1 MNSTI
6 YKQKG
11 PLIVFLAPAMVL
23 MVTFLF
29 YPFVMNIFN
38 SFSNITQLGLPADGM
53 NEPFYLNF
61 QNMLEDPKMKTA
73 LTNSFIVLFCTIFF
87 QVGIALV
94 LALMVDNISKGAQFY
109 RTVYFLP
116 IVISATALGL
126 LFNLVFLYRGGML
139 NQLFFGVESS
149 LYIDW
154 KDEEHY
160 LFTMLMPV
168 MWQYVGFYFVI
179 LVTGLNNVSSEIY
192 EAARIDGAS
201 TLQRIFT
208 ITLPLMRNVLCTCLV
223 LSITGSLKVFD
234 LPYVMMGNGIPM
246 DRSWLLGTY
255 MYYQTFSLGNV
266 DYGSAIAIVIV
277 VLGVVI
283 SKLSGIFFK
292 EADY

>member
-11 PLIVFLAPAMVL
+11 PLILFLTPSMVL

-29 YPFVMNIFN
+29 YPFVMNIIN
-38 SFSNITQLGLPADGM
+38 SFSNITQLGLPADGW

-61 QNMLEDPKMKTA
+61 STMLDDVKMKTA
-73 LTNSFIVLFCTIFF
+73 LSNSFLVLICTIVF

-94 LALMVDNISKGAQFY
+94 LALMVDNISRGAQFF

-139 NQLFFGVESS
+139 NQLFYGAESS

-160 LFTMLMPV
+160 LFTMLAPV

-201 TLQRIFT
+201 TMQRIFT
-208 ITLPLMRNVLCTCLV
+208 ITLPLMRNVMCTCLV

-255 MYYQTFSLGNV
+255 MYYQTFTLGNV

-277 VLGVVI
+277 CLGVAI
-283 SKLSGIFFK
+283 SKLANIFFK